1 MRKKMLFSALCLSV
15 MVSVTACGD
24 KEVEQNQ
31 TSVSTNVE
39 TENTGKADMEEQET
53 EGLSVEEQEAEK
65 EVSVE
70 EEVSSEEQETEED
83 LQREQETEEQE
94 EINLEEQE
102 TQETVSEEN
111 VQAETQSE
119 KKEIN
124 LQALESEGKPAYEKY
139 YGEIVVLEDA
149 EDFVGE
155 WNRTNTASSYYGKIV
170 IKNQNKEGFEF
181 EGELGYYSHSGSMEG
196 KAYYLSQNTAIYR
209 YEGMGDEEFFEYVIF
224 QLEGEKMIVKAS
236 AGSAS
241 LGFGANVIAD
251 GEYITGEPVYTNANI
266 LEETFTQEEL
276 DSLKNVLGEDIYEE
290 FFVWPVKEGVVT
302 VSDCTLENG
311 NKATHYDVFV
321 PTMGGYAF
329 QLLMVENGDWYYLSE
344 SEVARYNT
352 NVAGELDFP
361 EYVINE

>member
-31 TSVSTNVE
+31 TSVNTNVE
-39 TENTGKADMEEQET
+39 TENTGEMNMEEQET
-53 EGLSVEEQEAEK
+53 EEELSVEEQEM
-65 EVSVE
+65 
-70 EEVSSEEQETEED
+70 EEVSSEEQGEEEPSK
-83 LQREQETEEQE
+83 QQE
-94 EINLEEQE
+94 EITLEEQE
-102 TQETVSEEN
+102 IQETVSEEN
-111 VQAETQSE
+111 IQAETQSE
-119 KKEIN
+119 KKEID
-124 LQALESEGKPAYEKY
+124 LQTLEKEGKPAYEKY

-209 YEGMGDEEFFEYVIF
+209 YESIGDEELFEYVIF

-241 LGFGANVIAD
+241 LGFGANVIVD

-276 DSLKNVLGEDIYEE
+276 DSLKNVLGEEIYEE